1 MAKKYSID
9 EVLFHFS
16 MSMSSI
22 NIQLVLK
29 TLDNINNYLEI
40 NLQRKIKRTFRQT
53 FRSMRTFL
61 ELQCLVEDLVDFLEL
76 SMFINGSLP

>member
-1 MAKKYSID
+1 
-9 EVLFHFS
+9 